1 MSTEQELHAACFEFI
16 SDLAR
21 DLSRDDLDL
30 PGFPATVVE
39 LHRTLG
45 DASSSVQDVVA
56 LINTEPALAAR
67 LIKLANSAAF
77 SRNDREVCEPRAA
90 ITQLGFNVVRSTA
103 TTFAIRQ
110 MAQQEW
116 LQPVLPQL
124 ESIWRQSNSV
134 AAICAGI
141 SKHVDGVRSDEALA
155 TGLFHQIGNLYL
167 LTRAHQKG
175 LVAGNSAWDDIASE
189 WHPTIAR
196 AIIES
201 WGISEDVGIAA
212 EKQDVLANDGTKQ
225 GDLSM
230 LSRILSASKL
240 YSSLNVPK
248 HKNLD
253 VDKVKDVLTRTTVGG
268 KPFMDLAAQS
278 REEIDKVRQSIAA

>member
-1 MSTEQELHAACFEFI
+1 MSAEQELRAACFEFV
-16 SDLAR
+16 SDLAK

-45 DASSSVQDVVA
+45 DANSSVQDVVS

-103 TTFAIRQ
+103 TTFAMKQ
-110 MAQQEW
+110 MEQQEW

-124 ESIWRQSNSV
+124 ERIWKQSNGV

-141 SKHVDGVRSDEALA
+141 SKRVDGVRSDEALA

-175 LVAGNSAWDDIASE
+175 LVAGNSAWDDIADE

-201 WGISEDVGIAA
+201 WGISEAVGIAA
-212 EKQDVLANDGTKQ
+212 ELQDTLADDEPKLE
-225 GDLSM
+225 DLSNLSRM
-230 LSRILSASKL
+230 LSAAKL
-240 YSSLNVPK
+240 YNSLNAPTRQ
-248 HKNLD
+248 NLD
-253 VDKVKDVLTRTTVGG
+253 TNKIEGVLTGTTVGG
-268 KPFMDLAAQS
+268 KPFMELAAES
-278 REEIDKVRQSIAA
+278 REDIDAVRQSIAA